1 MKTIQNFRKDIN
13 LTQKEAAK
21 FLNITKEYLSMIE
34 TGKRN
39 PSDNLKE
46 KMSQLYKV
54 SVSDIYVAMKNIRIS
69 GS

>member
-54 SVSDIYVAMKNIRIS
+54 SISDIYVAIKNIRLS
-69 GS
+69 G

>member
-1 MKTIQNFRKDIN
+1 MKTIKQLREDRR
-13 LTQKEAAK
+13 LTQKETAK
-21 FLNITKEYLSMIE
+21 LLDITKEYLSMIE

-54 SVSDIYVAMKNIRIS
+54 SIADIYIS
-69 GS
+69 IKKYR